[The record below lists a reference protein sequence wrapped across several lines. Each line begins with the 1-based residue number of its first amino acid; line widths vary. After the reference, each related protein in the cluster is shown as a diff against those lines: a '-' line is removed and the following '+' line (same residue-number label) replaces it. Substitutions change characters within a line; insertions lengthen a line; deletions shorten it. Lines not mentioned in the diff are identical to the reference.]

1 MNKRDVNTFVKKNT
15 FIKKTDIDR
24 LQYAAKSLI
33 QKSPLTDPLQYLWE
47 YNCSIYSVVK
57 AWKSMH
63 TKVRNE
69 DKERKTSGKPRWM
82 INMEGKMNNLRK
94 QISQICEELKRI
106 RDNRQLTSK
115 MKKNRSWMIKE
126 ISIGNRSVRESI
138 RD

>member
-1 MNKRDVNTFVKKNT
+1 
-15 FIKKTDIDR
+15 
-24 LQYAAKSLI
+24 
-33 QKSPLTDPLQYLWE
+33 
-47 YNCSIYSVVK
+47 
-57 AWKSMH
+57 MH

-94 QISQICEELKRI
+94 QISQICEELKMI